1 MKWLDHEAIEHISY
15 GAAILASGGGGD
27 PYIGKI
33 MAQRAIAQHGPIQ
46 LVTLDELQPE
56 ALLLATGMIGSP
68 TIMMEK
74 VPNGQESL
82 LACRHIAEHMGRPLS
97 AIYPIETGG
106 INSLLPL
113 ASACI
118 LGLPVADVDAMGR
131 AFPEFHMTTFYLD
144 GINASPFA
152 VVDEHANAAL
162 VEAQDSLKAEKLARA
177 VAVKM
182 GGAAAFAGY
191 PITVDQARVSGIAG
205 TLGLMW
211 RIGVEIQQARADR
224 RNVIDTLTALLQGI
238 VLFRGKANRVN
249 QRSEGGFNYGT
260 ACFIGVDD
268 DRGGRFDVL
277 FQNEYLLARR
287 DDRALCMTPD
297 LIILLDEET
306 GLPILGERL
315 CYGMRVVALG
325 VPAHE
330 KWRTPRGIEVCGP
343 RYFHY
348 PDDYTPV
355 ETLAARYKE
364 ESV

>member
-1 MKWLDHEAIEHISY
+1 MKWLDHEAIDYISY

-33 MAQRAIAQHGPIQ
+33 MAQRAIAEYGPIR
-46 LVTLDELQPE
+46 LLTLDELQPE
-56 ALLLATGMIGSP
+56 ELLLATGMIGSP
-68 TIMMEK
+68 AVMMEK
-74 VPNGQESL
+74 LPNGQESL
-82 LACRHIAEHMGRPLS
+82 TACRIIAQHMGRSLS

-118 LGLPVADVDAMGR
+118 LGLPVMDVDAMGR
-131 AFPEFHMTTFYLD
+131 AFPEFQMTTFYLD
-144 GINASPFA
+144 GLNASPFA
-152 VVDEHANAAL
+152 VVDEHANTVL
-162 VEAQDSLKAEKLARA
+162 VEAEDSMKAEQLARA

-182 GGAAAFAGY
+182 GGAATFAGY
-191 PITVDQARVSGIAG
+191 PVTVGQARASGIAG

-211 RIGVEIQQARADR
+211 RIGREVQQARAAR
-224 RNVIDTLTALLQGI
+224 RNVIDTLTALLHGV

-249 QRSEGGFNYGT
+249 QRSEGGFNHGT
-260 ACFIGVDD
+260 ACFVGVDND
-268 DRGGRFDVL
+268 SGGRFDVL

-287 DDRALCMTPD
+287 DDRPLCMTPD

-330 KWRTPRGIEVCGP
+330 KWRTSRGIEVCGP

-348 PDDYTPV
+348 QNDYTPV
-355 ETLAARYKE
+355 ETLAARCKE
-364 ESV
+364 ESA